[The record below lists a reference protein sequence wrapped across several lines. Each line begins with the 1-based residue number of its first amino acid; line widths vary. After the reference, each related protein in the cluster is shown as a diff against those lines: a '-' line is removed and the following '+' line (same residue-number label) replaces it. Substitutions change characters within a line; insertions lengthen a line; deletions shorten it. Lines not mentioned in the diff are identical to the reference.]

1 MKSEFQMIEWP
12 RKALFDHIP
21 LDVIVIDRDFTIVE
35 ANKQAQ
41 KNYPDWRNKHC
52 YELFYGRKK
61 RCVECAAVKTFE
73 DGKTR
78 TENSEIKGEDGITR
92 YYKIHVSAYRD
103 KDGNI
108 PYVMEMAN
116 DITDR
121 VNIEREYRLL
131 FDNVPCYIS
140 VIDKDFKVVDS
151 NDLFKQTFS
160 RKGTQYC
167 YQMYKEREKVCTQ
180 CPAVKSFKTGE
191 RNTSIQVG
199 VDKSGKK
206 THYVVTAAPLVANG
220 ESVDRVIEMSLDISE
235 VIQLQEKLEQA
246 EREKIEVE
254 RFAAVGQT
262 VAGLAHGIKN
272 ILMGLEG
279 GMYVVNSGISRNDND
294 LVTSGWK
301 MLQNNITKISTV
313 VKEYLQFARGTEIQ
327 VEMANPAAIAKEVF
341 DLYRDLAE
349 QAGISLTLE
358 VPDRVEDASLDPQ
371 GIHTCLANLISNAID
386 ACEFS
391 DKTRKKVSLSCR
403 EDNGTI
409 VYEVKDNG
417 TGMDYEVKQKIF
429 SNFFTTKASGQ
440 GTGLGLLVTRRVVFE
455 HGGEV
460 SFDSVLRRGTVFKI
474 ELPRDRLPK
483 IKSADPKDSKGDHN
497 A

>member
-1 MKSEFQMIEWP
+1 MSSQFDIIEWP
-12 RKALFDHIP
+12 PKALFDHIP
-21 LDVIVIDRDFTIVE
+21 LDVIVIDRNFTIVE
-35 ANKQAQ
+35 ANKQAR
-41 KNYPDWRNKHC
+41 KTYPDWRNKHC
-52 YELFYGRKK
+52 YELFYSRKK
-61 RCVECAAVKTFE
+61 ECAGCAAVKTFQ

-78 TENSEIKGEDGITR
+78 IEQSEIKGEDGSTR
-92 YYKIHVSAYRD
+92 HYMVHVSAYKD

-108 PYVMEMAN
+108 PYVIEMAN

-140 VIDKDFKVVDS
+140 VVDKDFRVVDS

-160 RKGTQYC
+160 KKGTRYC
-167 YQMYKEREKVCTQ
+167 YQMYKERDKVCTQ

-199 VDKSGKK
+199 VDKSGVQ
-206 THYVVTAAPLVANG
+206 THYIVTATPLVTNG
-220 ESVDRVIEMSLDISE
+220 KKVDRVIEMSLDISE
-235 VIQLQEKLEQA
+235 VIQLQEKLKQA
-246 EREKIEVE
+246 ELEKIEVE

-279 GMYVVNSGISRNDND
+279 GMYVVNSGIDRNDNN
-294 LVTSGWK
+294 LVSSGWK
-301 MLQNNITKISTV
+301 MLENNITKISTV

-327 VEMANPAAIAKEVF
+327 VELANPAEIAKDVF
-341 DLYRDLAE
+341 NLYRDLAD
-349 QAGISLTLE
+349 QDGISLTLD
-358 VPDRVEDASLDPQ
+358 VQDGIKDAPLDPE
-371 GIHTCLANLISNAID
+371 GIHTCLANLISNALD

-391 DKTRKKVSLSCR
+391 DKTRKKISLSCH
-403 EDNGTI
+403 EVDGTI
-409 VYEVKDNG
+409 VYEVRDNG
-417 TGMDYEVKQKIF
+417 TGMDYEVKKKVF

-460 SFDSVLRRGTVFKI
+460 SFESVLRRGTVFKI
-474 ELPRDRLPK
+474 ELPRNRLPK
-483 IKSADPKDSKGDHN
+483 IKTADSKDGKGDHDG
-497 A
+497 

>member
-1 MKSEFQMIEWP
+1 MKSEFHMIEWP

-21 LDVIVIDRDFTIVE
+21 LDVIVIDRNFTIVE
-35 ANKQAQ
+35 ANKHAQ
-41 KNYPDWRNKHC
+41 KTYPDWRNKHC
-52 YELFYGRKK
+52 YELFYSRKK
-61 RCVECAAVKTFE
+61 KCVECAAVKTFK

-78 TENSEIKGEDGITR
+78 IEQSEIKSEDGTKR
-92 YYKIHVSAYRD
+92 HYMVHVSAYKD

-108 PYVMEMAN
+108 PYVIEMAN

-140 VIDKDFKVVDS
+140 VVDRDFKVVDS

-167 YQMYKEREKVCTQ
+167 YQMYKERDKVCTQ
-180 CPAVKSFKTGE
+180 CPAVKSFRTGK

-199 VDKSGKK
+199 VDKSGGK
-206 THYVVTAAPLVANG
+206 THYVVTAAPLSTDG
-220 ESVDRVIEMSLDISE
+220 KDVDRVIEMSLDISE

-279 GMYVVNSGISRNDND
+279 GMYVVNSGIERSDND
-294 LVTSGWK
+294 LVSSGWA
-301 MLQNNITKISTV
+301 MLQNNIAKISTV

-327 VEMANPAAIAKEVF
+327 VEMASAASIAKDVF

-349 QAGISLTLE
+349 QSGIALTLDLQE
-358 VPDRVEDASLDPQ
+358 DIEDAPLDSE
-371 GIHTCLANLISNAID
+371 GIHTCLANLVSNAID
-386 ACEFS
+386 ACDVS
-391 DKTRKKVSLSCR
+391 DRTKKKISLSCR
-403 EDNGTI
+403 EDDGTI

-417 TGMDYEVKQKIF
+417 AGMDYEVKKKIF

-455 HGGEV
+455 HGGQV
-460 SFDSVLRRGTVFKI
+460 SFESVLRRGTVFKI
-474 ELPRDRLPK
+474 ELPRKRLPK
-483 IKSADPKDSKGDHN
+483 IKTSDPEDSKGDHDG
-497 A
+497 

>member
-1 MKSEFQMIEWP
+1 MIEWP
-12 RKALFDHIP
+12 RKALFDHVP
-21 LDVIVIDRDFTIVE
+21 LDIIVIDRDFTIVE

-41 KNYPDWRNKHC
+41 KTYPEWRNKRC

-61 RCVECAAVKTFE
+61 RCVDCAAVKTFE

-78 TENSEIKGEDGITR
+78 IEHSEIKGEDGTTR
-92 YYKIHVSAYRD
+92 FYKIHVSAYKD
-103 KDGNI
+103 KEGNI
-108 PYVMEMAN
+108 PYVIEMAN

-121 VNIEREYRLL
+121 VNIEREYRQL

-151 NDLFKQTFS
+151 NDLFKKTFS
-160 RKGTQYC
+160 RRGARYC
-167 YQMYKEREKVCTQ
+167 YQMYKERETVCTH
-180 CPAVKSFKTGE
+180 CPAVKSFKTGGL
-191 RNTSIQVG
+191 NTSIQVG
-199 VDKSGKK
+199 VDKSGKR
-206 THYVVTAAPLVANG
+206 THYVVTAAPLTTNG
-220 ESVDRVIEMSLDISE
+220 DSVDRVIEMSLDISE
-235 VIQLQEKLEQA
+235 VIELQEKLKQA
-246 EREKIEVE
+246 ELEKMEVE

-279 GMYVVNSGISRNDND
+279 GMYVVNSGIERSDNE

-301 MLQNNITKISTV
+301 MLENNITKISTV

-327 VEMANPAAIAKEVF
+327 VEMANPAEIAKEVF
-341 DLYRDLAE
+341 DLYHDLAD
-349 QAGISLTLE
+349 QSGIAMTLD
-358 VPDRVEDASLDPQ
+358 VPDSTKDAPLDPE
-371 GIHTCLANLISNAID
+371 GIHTCLANLVSNAID

-391 DKTRKKVSLSCR
+391 DKKRKKISLTCR

-417 TGMDYEVKQKIF
+417 TGMDYEVKKKIF

-455 HGGEV
+455 HGGDV
-460 SFDSVLRRGTVFKI
+460 SFDSVLRRGTVFRI

-483 IKSADPKDSKGDHN
+483 IKSADPKDSKGDHD